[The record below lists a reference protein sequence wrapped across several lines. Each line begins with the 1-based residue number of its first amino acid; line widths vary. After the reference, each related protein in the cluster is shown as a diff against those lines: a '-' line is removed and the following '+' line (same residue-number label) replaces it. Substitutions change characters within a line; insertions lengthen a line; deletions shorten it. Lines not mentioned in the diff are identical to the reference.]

1 MDKVKDIY
9 DKYTALTEKL
19 SDPEVLADME
29 EWTKI
34 SKERAEIEEI
44 AQKYAA
50 CLAKEREM
58 NDAFSEAEK
67 ETGEMKEL
75 LLEEERGTA
84 APVLPAEGS
93 SPDGG
98 TKREEKF

>member
-9 DKYTALTEKL
+9 DKYIALTEKL
-19 SDPEVLADME
+19 SDPAVLADME
-29 EWTKI
+29 EWTKL

-50 CLAKEREM
+50 CLSAEREM
-58 NDAFSEAEK
+58 SGAFSEAEK

-75 LLEEERGTA
+75 LLEEGYACKERLG
-84 APVLPAEGS
+84 APRGAQTSLAPERQAG
-93 SPDGG
+93 
-98 TKREEKF
+98 